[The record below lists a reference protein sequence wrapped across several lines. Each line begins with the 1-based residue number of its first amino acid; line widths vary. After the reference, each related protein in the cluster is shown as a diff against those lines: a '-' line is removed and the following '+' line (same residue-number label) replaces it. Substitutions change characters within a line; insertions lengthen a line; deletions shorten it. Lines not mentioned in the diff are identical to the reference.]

1 MKFLNRTI
9 FILLIITAVIL
20 SAIFYKLTLIN
31 KTNNLINTL
40 ENAMTTTRY
49 LFEEQKRYALSLAII
64 LAQDKEIV
72 ESFLNKNREQSF
84 EIVNRKINLLKKLQN
99 SQIDVQIHNE
109 DMSTYIRSWDLS
121 IKDVPL
127 EEFRQ
132 GIVKVHNEDR
142 PFVSIELGKR
152 LNIKAI
158 SPLTKENK
166 VIGSIEVI
174 IGFEYL
180 ESELQQKG
188 LQTFI
193 LLENKYLDIAD
204 TLKNNIKIQNF
215 TLVNDKNKE
224 IEALNQVDINN
235 LKDYGYFTSKEKA
248 FSYFSY
254 YSFDRGKLGYIM
266 VSSANKDGIT
276 LNNSYEKNRPITKD
290 GIIIE

>member
-132 GIVKVHNEDR
+132 GIVKVHSENK